1 MGRVWMWFWLSG
13 KRCFY
18 RRSFFII
25 LLALPLGAFWI
36 RGREEEGPAKIRI
49 ALWAP
54 GGQEEEGAVP
64 GQEPLEQ
71 LLIKDLA
78 GRQGQDGLFQFYA
91 CESEGQL
98 KDDVASRR
106 AECGYVLASRLR
118 EKLNQGDFKRS
129 IRVFSAPSTV
139 AARLSTETVF
149 AALIALY
156 DQELFREYMQSAAGI
171 GPALADQAYG
181 QWKGS
186 KSTFH
191 FTYETVG
198 GPGPFGGAP
207 DQSAV
212 FTVRGIVAVY
222 VFAIGLYGAAMSL
235 ADEKRGLFRAIPYG
249 RRIMCR
255 LAAMAAPSALAALS
269 GLAALWAGKCL
280 GAWPKEVA
288 AMAGYVAAV
297 TLFSWGVRAVCRH
310 EAVACCLIPF
320 FLVGSF
326 LFCPV
331 FFDISRYI
339 PEFGVSE
346 KLFLPGYY
354 IRASAGFFLP

>member
-49 ALWAP
+49 A
-54 GGQEEEGAVP
+54 

-156 DQELFREYMQSAAGI
+156 DRELFRE
-171 GPALADQAYG
+171 
-181 QWKGS
+181 
-186 KSTFH
+186 
-191 FTYETVG
+191 
-198 GPGPFGGAP
+198 
-207 DQSAV
+207 
-212 FTVRGIVAVY
+212 
-222 VFAIGLYGAAMSL
+222 
-235 ADEKRGLFRAIPYG
+235 
-249 RRIMCR
+249 
-255 LAAMAAPSALAALS
+255 
-269 GLAALWAGKCL
+269 
-280 GAWPKEVA
+280 
-288 AMAGYVAAV
+288 
-297 TLFSWGVRAVCRH
+297 
-310 EAVACCLIPF
+310 
-320 FLVGSF
+320 
-326 LFCPV
+326 
-331 FFDISRYI
+331 
-339 PEFGVSE
+339 
-346 KLFLPGYY
+346 
-354 IRASAGFFLP
+354 